1 MKKMI
6 YFLKKNSAFS
16 VLIKL
21 FSFVFLISAFLTNCS
36 CRTAAVLKCP
46 YEISGEME
54 VFNEQVSGN
63 AFKFSFEN
71 KSEKKVKN
79 FVVVFSLYDSDG
91 EPCFYD
97 RDFLEFRM
105 CREIFP
111 YETEEFVLP
120 LDSFIESQ
128 SETEF
133 FVDYV
138 YVKEIVYEDEIFED
152 PFGRFLYD
160 GI

>member
-1 MKKMI
+1 MKRII
-6 YFLKKNSAFS
+6 YFFRSNSAFS
-16 VLIKL
+16 VLVKL
-21 FSFVFLISAFLTNCS
+21 FFVVFLISAFLMNYS
-36 CRTAAVLKCP
+36 CKTTSDLKCP

-54 VFNEQVSGN
+54 IFNEKVSGN

-71 KSEKKVKN
+71 KSEKIVKN
-79 FVVVFSLYDSDG
+79 FVVVFSFYDSDG

-97 RDFLEFRM
+97 RDFLEFRI

-111 YETEEFVLP
+111 YNAEEFVIP

-138 YVKEIVYEDEIFED
+138 YAKEIVYEDEVFED
-152 PFGRFLYD
+152 PFGRFLYE
-160 GI
+160 